1 MALCH
6 KCHGTGLK
14 RVTESQWGNA
24 ALNIPCPACGGCGIA
39 HCCDGDQP
47 SARDLEEQNGK
58 AYGTEITEPAD
69 GASRGSADANRG
81 DEGERPVFRSVRRIR
96 P

>member
-1 MALCH
+1 MICDQ
-6 KCHGTGLK
+6 CHGTGKVFGDQTQRL
-14 RVTESQWGNA
+14 RSHI
-24 ALNIPCPACGGCGIA
+24 IPCPACGGCGIA

-69 GASRGSADANRG
+69 GASRGAADADRG